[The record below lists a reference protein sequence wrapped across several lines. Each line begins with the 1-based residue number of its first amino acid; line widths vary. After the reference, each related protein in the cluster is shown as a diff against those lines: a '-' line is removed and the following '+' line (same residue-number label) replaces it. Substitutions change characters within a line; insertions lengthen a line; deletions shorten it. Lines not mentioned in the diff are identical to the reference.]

1 MWRMVQRAE
10 PDDYVIATGE
20 MHTVRDLCA
29 VAFGLA
35 GLDWEQYVRVDP
47 AYFRPTEVKELC
59 GDASKARER
68 LGWEPTVRFAE
79 LVGIMLEHDLREA
92 GVKT

>member
-1 MWRMVQRAE
+1 M
-10 PDDYVIATGE
+10 IATGE
-20 MHTVRDLCA
+20 MHSVRELCE

-35 GLDWEQYVRVDP
+35 GLDWEQYVRVDER
-47 AYFRPTEVKELC
+47 YLRPTEVEELC
-59 GDASKARER
+59 GDASKAAAT

-92 GVKT
+92 GVEWFPAERVSG